1 MTTKRIIDSYFSN
14 NNDKL
19 IEIASNILNNINRRD
34 LASTLVTEAYM
45 YVVENEEKL
54 TDKINNNKLE
64 SIVVNY
70 MTKQVKWR
78 GTQFKK
84 TFIQTDSNLEIIDN
98 YEYEDDTEDL
108 EDLLATEYDFQ
119 SKLSHI
125 ESQKAKLDLPQSILY
140 KLAIEGEYNT
150 SGKLSKKLNINRT
163 SCYFMLREM
172 KEFLRE
178 GYENNDNDDN

>member
-1 MTTKRIIDSYFSN
+1 MTTKLTIDSYFSN

-19 IEIASNILNNINRRD
+19 TQVASNILKNINRKD
-34 LASTLVTEAYM
+34 LAGTLVTEAYM
-45 YVVENEEKL
+45 YILEKQERLEEL
-54 TDKINNNKLE
+54 INNGKIE
-64 SIVVNY
+64 SIVINF
-70 MTKQVKWR
+70 MNKQVKWR
-78 GTQFKK
+78 GTAFKK
-84 TFIQTDSNLEIIDN
+84 TFIKTDSNLEIIDN
-98 YEYEDDTEDL
+98 YDYEDDTEDL

-119 SKLSHI
+119 QKLSHI

-150 SGKLSKKLNINRT
+150 SGKLAKKLNINRT